1 MSKLKLV
8 STHTGRFSAL
18 PKPEETR
25 EAAPEEGLTAA
36 LVRALAAD
44 VSKLVAQEIARI
56 TSTTVQPML
65 FNVEEAGIY
74 LGRSK
79 QSIQHLIFDK
89 ELPVVR
95 VGTRVHL
102 HRPDLDK
109 WIEKNKY

>member
-1 MSKLKLV
+1 MRKLQLV
-8 STHTGRFSAL
+8 ST
-18 PKPEETR
+18 KPEVAKVASNSETSR
-25 EAAPEEGLTAA
+25 QSASEEGLTAA

-44 VSKLVAQEIARI
+44 VSKLVAQEIARLI
-56 TSTTVQPML
+56 SATVQPML
-65 FNVEEAGIY
+65 FNVDEAGVY

-95 VGTRVHL
+95 VGNRVHL

-109 WIEKNKY
+109 WMEKNKY